1 MTTMT
6 ETAPILSS
14 SLLIPKSVLTESER
28 EELRSQLTFR
38 KKGDGRYG
46 FGEAPSTIFLYD
58 DTGDWFSVPRAFGLS
73 AMRNIRSLCRLNYVD
88 RTSSGDA
95 VDFTFNEE
103 LQKKKPEL
111 KREQDRL
118 VSEVVTKLKSGII
131 GGVLYAPCGTGKT
144 VMACKIAS
152 QMGTTTLILAHKE
165 FLVDQWRDQIARW
178 LNIPIDEIGIVQQ
191 NRCDYHGKKIVVAM
205 IQSLVER
212 KYEPGLY
219 SWPGLVIADET
230 HRHGAELWHK
240 SAMLFSSKYRLG
252 LTATPN
258 RKDGMWPIVRYNFG
272 EILAQ
277 SEGEAMNPTIYAVK
291 HNPGLHVRQ
300 YCWVKPV
307 GFGEYRVK
315 KVYLGKLVTLLA
327 EDPARNAMITGIIMK
342 AVREGRK
349 VLLLTDRLSQ
359 ITILKKMIL
368 AKDKTIT
375 VGRYVGGMSEQ
386 ARDLSA
392 QCQVILATFQ
402 MAQEGLDIPTVDVGI
417 LATPHADV
425 EQAVG
430 RTLRHM
436 DNKKE
441 PVVVDIVDN
450 EPHVC
455 IPFFG
460 KREQLFVKKG
470 WPIRY
475 IA

>member
-1 MTTMT
+1 MTA
-6 ETAPILSS
+6 EIAPVLSS
-14 SLLIPKSVLTESER
+14 SLMIPKSALTAGEMD
-28 EELRSQLTFR
+28 ELRRQLTFR
-38 KKGDGRYG
+38 KKGDGRFG
-46 FGEAPSTIFLYD
+46 FGDVQSTIFLFD
-58 DTGDWFSVPRAFGLS
+58 DSGNWFSVPRAFGLS
-73 AMRNIRSLCRLNYVD
+73 AMRNFRSLCGLTYID
-88 RTSSGDA
+88 RTSPGEP
-95 VDFTFNEE
+95 VEFTFNEE
-103 LQKKKPEL
+103 LQRQKPDLKK
-111 KREQDRL
+111 EQDRL
-118 VSEVVTKLKSGII
+118 VGEVVKKFKNGIN
-131 GGVLYAPCGTGKT
+131 GGILYAPCGTGKT

-152 QMGTTTLILAHKE
+152 QIGVTTLILAHKE
-165 FLVDQWRDQIARW
+165 FLVGQWRQQIARW
-178 LNIPIDEIGIVQQ
+178 LNISEDEVGIVQQ
-191 NRCDYHGKKIVVAM
+191 DRCDYYGKKIVVAM

-212 KYEPGLY
+212 KYDSGLY

-240 SAMLFSSKYRLG
+240 SAMLFTSKYRLG
-252 LTATPN
+252 LTATPD

-272 EILAQ
+272 EILAH

-291 HNPGLHVRQ
+291 HNPSLNVRQ
-300 YCWVKPV
+300 YCWVKAV
-307 GFGEYRVK
+307 GFGEYKVK

-327 EDPARNAMITGIIMK
+327 EDPSRNAMITGIIMK

-359 ITILKKMIL
+359 IAILKKMIL
-368 AKDKTIT
+368 AKDKTVT
-375 VGRYVGGMSEQ
+375 VGRYVGGMSED
-386 ARDLSA
+386 ARDVSA

-436 DNKKE
+436 ENKKD
-441 PVVVDIVDN
+441 PVIVDIVDN
-450 EPHVC
+450 EPHAC
-455 IPFFG
+455 IPFFR
-460 KREQLFVKKG
+460 KRERLFESKC